1 MPMMPYSNIIIQH
14 FHNHT
19 EPFLSI
25 NFPYLVNDLVQCVK
39 KKRMY
44 EVIHCTCTEAQRLVV
59 TA

>member
-44 EVIHCTCTEAQRLVV
+44 EVIHVLRHND
-59 TA
+59 